1 MQDQELERKE
11 ETQEEILEIK
21 NPGKKPGFGKGL
33 ITGIAGTILVAVFAF
48 YIGCRAT
55 GTNIVISTGN
65 GTGTVSKG
73 DTASEILDKD
83 TVSKIKELA
92 AYVDMYYYDETDTQ
106 KLQDGLCEG
115 LLEGLGD

>member
-11 ETQEEILEIK
+11 ETQEEILETK

-48 YIGCRAT
+48 YIGCKAT

-65 GTGTVSKG
+65 
-73 DTASEILDKD
+73 
-83 TVSKIKELA
+83 
-92 AYVDMYYYDETDTQ
+92 
-106 KLQDGLCEG
+106 
-115 LLEGLGD
+115 